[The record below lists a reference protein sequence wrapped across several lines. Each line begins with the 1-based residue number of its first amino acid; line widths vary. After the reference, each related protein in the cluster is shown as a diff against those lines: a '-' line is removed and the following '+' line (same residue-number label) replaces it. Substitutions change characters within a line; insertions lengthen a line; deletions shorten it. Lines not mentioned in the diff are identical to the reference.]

1 MAARTKIRRV
11 FSVAVAV
18 ILLYVLFYSYVGLSQ
33 GALAVARAA
42 DWKYLM
48 LAAAAQIAYFCFFT
62 FLYQRC
68 FKVYGVGWKF
78 LEFLQLFLAS
88 IFAGLISFVGGAL
101 ANGVFLRKARK
112 EGVEVARVINAL
124 FLVNLADFAILSLFL
139 IVGVIFLSVSHD
151 VAGYEIF
158 GIGAFALLIVAIVFV
173 LVVGNFRS
181 GLLAKFFGLIRA
193 ITNAA
198 AKFFGS
204 KLSLAES
211 WPKEKCVEFS
221 GISKQLTENKNA
233 LAKIA
238 AISILAHL
246 ANALTLFFCFFA
258 FGYRAEWEA
267 VVTGYGM
274 GMLFTTITITPQGLG
289 VVDGVIPAIFKTF
302 GAALKVAVLSV
313 FAFRLLSLWLP
324 ALAGFFAFNQMARG
338 PIATNDPGERTIN

>member
-11 FSVAVAV
+11 FSAALVI

-33 GALAVARAA
+33 GTLAVAKAA
-42 DWKYLM
+42 DWSFLL
-48 LAAAAQIAYFCFFT
+48 LAAAAQIVYFCFFI

-78 LEFLQLFLAS
+78 FEFLQLFLAS

-112 EGVEVARVINAL
+112 DGVEVARVINAL
-124 FLVNLADFAILSLFL
+124 FLVNLADFAILFLFL
-139 IVGVIFLSVSHD
+139 IVGVVFLYAGHE

-158 GIGAFALLIVAIVFV
+158 GLAAFTLLIVAIVFV
-173 LVVGNFRS
+173 LVIGNFRP
-181 GLLAKFFGLIRA
+181 GFLAKFFGLVRT
-193 ITNAA
+193 ITNAIV
-198 AKFFGS
+198 KPFGS
-204 KLSLAES
+204 KFSLAES

-338 PIATNDPGERTIN
+338 PIETNEPAERIID

>member
-1 MAARTKIRRV
+1 M
-11 FSVAVAV
+11 
-18 ILLYVLFYSYVGLSQ
+18 
-33 GALAVARAA
+33 
-42 DWKYLM
+42 
-48 LAAAAQIAYFCFFT
+48 
-62 FLYQRC
+62 
-68 FKVYGVGWKF
+68 
-78 LEFLQLFLAS
+78 
-88 IFAGLISFVGGAL
+88 GGAL
-101 ANGVFLRKARK
+101 AHGGFVRKARQ
-112 EGVEVARVINAL
+112 EGIEVARVINAL

-139 IVGVIFLSVSHD
+139 IVGVVFLSASND
-151 VAGYEIF
+151 VASYEIF
-158 GIGAFALLIVAIVFV
+158 GLGAFALLIAAIVFI
-173 LVVGNFRS
+173 LVVGNFRP
-181 GLLAKFFGLIRA
+181 GLLANFFGLIRA
-193 ITNAA
+193 VTNAA
-198 AKFFGS
+198 AKLFGA
-204 KLSLAES
+204 KFSLAKS

-338 PIATNDPGERTIN
+338 PIANGGLGATNESAERTAN